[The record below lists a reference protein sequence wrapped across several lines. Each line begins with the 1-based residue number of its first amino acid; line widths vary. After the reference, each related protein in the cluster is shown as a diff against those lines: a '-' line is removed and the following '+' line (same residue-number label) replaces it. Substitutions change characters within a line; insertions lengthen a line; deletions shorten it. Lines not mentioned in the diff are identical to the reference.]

1 MIILDKRNATYTIV
15 VPVEYN
21 GREAGRVTAEFTQ
34 KELESRESMK
44 MRLKRRTKPCMSL
57 WIQIRRGSKSSLPS
71 EALQIDGAYI
81 ENLIDG
87 YRTLY
92 VTGRELLGSEISE
105 REIDL
110 VDGSEYTGKRDTTRS
125 ITVGY
130 QLLCTSPREFQGKF
144 NKLSGILNKE
154 QAKLIFADEPDK
166 YFIGTKSSVG
176 DVEPGRLNVK
186 GEFTFYCCDPRKYS
200 AAEKSFTAHQESGY
214 QTLTIVNGGT
224 ESVPVSYDI
233 THNHEN
239 GFIGIAM

>member
-1 MIILDKRNATYTIV
+1 MY
-15 VPVEYN
+15 
-21 GREAGRVTAEFTQ
+21 EFVDTN
-34 KELESRESMK
+34 KA
-44 MRLKRRTKPCMSL
+44 
-57 WIQIRRGSKSSLPS
+57 GSKSSLPS

-130 QLLCTSPREFQGKF
+130 QLLCASPREFQEKF

-176 DVEPGRLNVK
+176 DVEPGQ
-186 GEFTFYCCDPRKYS
+186 YCRFVCWYPPGLRAGCGAGS
-200 AAEKSFTAHQESGY
+200 A
-214 QTLTIVNGGT
+214 LRI
-224 ESVPVSYDI
+224 
-233 THNHEN
+233 
-239 GFIGIAM
+239 